1 MEPEKVKEANMAGGD
16 GSRDQGLDDVREAV
30 RTVTDLLAYV
40 NLIGIDFADIRT
52 VLHRAG
58 LHGAGGGGLA
68 HFGTG
73 EASGPDRAVKA
84 AEAALRD
91 LKRRCRQ

>member
-1 MEPEKVKEANMAGGD
+1 MAGGND
-16 GSRDQGLDDVREAV
+16 SRDQGLDDVREAV

-40 NLIGIDFADIRT
+40 NLVGIDFADIRT
-52 VLHRAG
+52 VLHRDG
-58 LHGAGGGGLA
+58 LHGAGGGGLT

-91 LKRRCRQ
+91 LKQRRMP